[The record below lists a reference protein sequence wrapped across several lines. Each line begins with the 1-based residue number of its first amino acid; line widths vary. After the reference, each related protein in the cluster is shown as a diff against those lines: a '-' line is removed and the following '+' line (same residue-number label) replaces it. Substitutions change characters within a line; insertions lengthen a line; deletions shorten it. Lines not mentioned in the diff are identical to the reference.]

1 MPWLWYRFPIN
12 FSRTNIA
19 DGNNYINW
27 QTCLRTTAIAIKM
40 QKDQIKSSFSRF
52 SELKI
57 ELISQKTGFE
67 LSLIHRIGSVRKPT
81 IANPEM

>member
-1 MPWLWYRFPIN
+1 
-12 FSRTNIA
+12 
-19 DGNNYINW
+19 
-27 QTCLRTTAIAIKM
+27 M
-40 QKDQIKSSFSRF
+40 QKDQIETSFNRF

-67 LSLIHRIGSVRKPT
+67 LSLIHRIGRVRNPT